1 MKRRDFLRTTLGTAG
16 AAAMT
21 GFGAPLA
28 LAEEATGAEAGPAKS
43 SSALRLTLIHTNDV
57 HSHMEPMG
65 MGRYAGLGGAPA
77 RAALI
82 KKIRDASDHLLLLD
96 AGDIIQG
103 TAYFN
108 LFQGEPEFRAM
119 SMQNYDAAA
128 IGNHDFDAGLDRMAD
143 LIDNFANFPM
153 LCANYDFNDTPVK
166 GKTRES
172 IVKEIDGARVGIFG
186 LGIKLQGLVSGRM
199 FGATQYLDPTEN
211 ARRVARQL
219 RHDEKCDFIIC
230 LSHLNVHHRD
240 DPGSQMGEAG
250 DRDLITDV
258 PEIDVILG
266 GHNHFR
272 LTERFDRE
280 GAGTGYVNQT
290 GWAGT
295 HLGVLQFDLFDK
307 QMARLANH
315 SHMAVA

>member
-16 AAAMT
+16 AAALT
-21 GFGAPLA
+21 GFGAPLV
-28 LAEEATGAEAGPAKS
+28 LAKS
-43 SSALRLTLIHTNDV
+43 PSALRLTIIHTNDV
-57 HSHMEPMG
+57 HSHMEPMA
-65 MGRYAGLGGAPA
+65 MGKYAGLGGAPA

-82 KKIRDASDHLLLLD
+82 EKIRGASDHVLLLD

-119 SMQNYDAAA
+119 SMQRYDAAA
-128 IGNHDFDAGLDRMAD
+128 IGNHDFDAGLDRLAD

-153 LCANYDFNDTPVK
+153 LCANYDFSDTPVK
-166 GKTRES
+166 GKTRDS

-199 FGATQYLDPTEN
+199 FGDTQYLDPIEN
-211 ARRVARQL
+211 AKRVALQL

-230 LSHLNVHHRD
+230 LSHLNVRGRD

-250 DRDLITDV
+250 DRDLIVEV

-266 GHNHFR
+266 GHNHYR
-272 LTERFDRE
+272 LTERFDRV
-280 GAGTGYVNQT
+280 GSGTGYINQT

-315 SHMAVA
+315 SHMAVARV